1 MPVKIRTQ
9 VGIIGAG
16 PAGLLLAYML
26 RRAGINS
33 VILEKRSRSYI
44 LGRVRAGVME
54 QATRD
59 LLIELGLGDRLC
71 RDGLLHKGFEI
82 RFANE
87 RRRIDLSEL
96 TGGKVITVYGQQE
109 VVKDLL
115 AALEQENY
123 PLHFE
128 IDDVHLE
135 GIDEGAPCIRGRGAE
150 GPIEISC
157 DFIAGCDGFYGVSR
171 ASIPDGVLSVLSR
184 EYPFAWLSILAEAP
198 SASHELIYA
207 HHQRGGAI
215 YSMRNKRLSRHNLQC
230 DPDGA
235 AKSWP
240 ADKIWDELEVRLN
253 ADNSERLP
261 RGPILDRV
269 ITRMRSFVVEPMQYG
284 SLFLAGDAAHIVPPT
299 GAKGINLAVAD
310 IKCLAAGF
318 IEHYRAGRRDK
329 LNAYS
334 TICLARIWRV
344 QRFSWWMTSMF
355 HRFPDQDTFTAHM
368 QIAELD
374 HATGSQAAA
383 ASLAENYVGLPHSC

>member
-26 RRAGINS
+26 RRAGIDS

-135 GIDEGAPCIRGRGAE
+135 GIDEGAPCIR
-150 GPIEISC
+150 
-157 DFIAGCDGFYGVSR
+157 
-171 ASIPDGVLSVLSR
+171 
-184 EYPFAWLSILAEAP
+184 
-198 SASHELIYA
+198 
-207 HHQRGGAI
+207 
-215 YSMRNKRLSRHNLQC
+215 
-230 DPDGA
+230 
-235 AKSWP
+235 WP
-240 ADKIWDELEVRLN
+240 R
-253 ADNSERLP
+253 R
-261 RGPILDRV
+261 RRTDR
-269 ITRMRSFVVEPMQYG
+269 
-284 SLFLAGDAAHIVPPT
+284 D
-299 GAKGINLAVAD
+299 
-310 IKCLAAGF
+310 
-318 IEHYRAGRRDK
+318 
-329 LNAYS
+329 
-334 TICLARIWRV
+334 
-344 QRFSWWMTSMF
+344 
-355 HRFPDQDTFTAHM
+355 
-368 QIAELD
+368 
-374 HATGSQAAA
+374 
-383 ASLAENYVGLPHSC
+383 

>member
-26 RRAGINS
+26 RRAGIDS

-135 GIDEGAPCIRGRGAE
+135 GIDR
-150 GPIEISC
+150 
-157 DFIAGCDGFYGVSR
+157 SR
-171 ASIPDGVLSVLSR
+171 LVAILLPAAMAST
-184 EYPFAWLSILAEAP
+184 E
-198 SASHELIYA
+198 
-207 HHQRGGAI
+207 
-215 YSMRNKRLSRHNLQC
+215 C
-230 DPDGA
+230 
-235 AKSWP
+235 
-240 ADKIWDELEVRLN
+240 
-253 ADNSERLP
+253 
-261 RGPILDRV
+261 RGPP
-269 ITRMRSFVVEPMQYG
+269 F
-284 SLFLAGDAAHIVPPT
+284 PT
-299 GAKGINLAVAD
+299 
-310 IKCLAAGF
+310 
-318 IEHYRAGRRDK
+318 
-329 LNAYS
+329 
-334 TICLARIWRV
+334 
-344 QRFSWWMTSMF
+344 
-355 HRFPDQDTFTAHM
+355 
-368 QIAELD
+368 
-374 HATGSQAAA
+374 
-383 ASLAENYVGLPHSC
+383 ASCRCYLVNIPLPG